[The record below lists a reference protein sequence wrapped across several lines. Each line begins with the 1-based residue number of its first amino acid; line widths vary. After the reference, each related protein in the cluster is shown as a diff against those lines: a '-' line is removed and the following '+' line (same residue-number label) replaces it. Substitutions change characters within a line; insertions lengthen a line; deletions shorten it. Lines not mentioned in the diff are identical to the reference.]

1 MLVHLKILILKRIM
15 DLKEPQTVTTT
26 EIFMKT
32 AKIVI
37 NQLTLQ
43 SHSIRTIVSLN
54 SKKSR

>member
-1 MLVHLKILILKRIM
+1 M

-32 AKIVI
+32 AKTVI

-43 SHSIRTIVSLN
+43 SHSTRTIVSLN

>member
-26 EIFMKT
+26 EIFMKM